1 MVAARQKPGKGGP
14 SPALQDAMSR
24 APHLWRYVESLSLDM
39 PAPDYYEEAN
49 KGLSSI
55 SERNLIYKINDELF
69 VHMLTDPNDARDY
82 YVSIEPTWG
91 MDLSGVLQTLEPALL
106 DYVDELEAAHNDE
119 QKIAVLVSAAD
130 EVFADGPG
138 RGGKKGFM
146 GLGGSPRATANFTI
160 TPETLD
166 AVKYLLIRDKIGLG
180 VLEPLIR
187 DPHIEDISCSGVG
200 PIYLEHK
207 IFKALKSN
215 ISFDQSV
222 VLDEFVVRL
231 SEKIKRPVTYRRP
244 VSDATLPDG
253 SRINIVYGS
262 DVSMRGSNFT
272 IRKFTAV
279 PLSILDIIDSG
290 GLSFEMAAYLSLVVS
305 EGMNFFVSGETAS
318 GKTTLLNALSA
329 FYRPEH
335 KIVTIEDTPEV
346 QIPHQNWTREVVKF
360 GGDNGG
366 GVTMFDLLKAALR
379 QRPNEIVI
387 GEIRGEEGLIAFQAM
402 QTGHAV
408 CATFHASTVEKLIQR
423 LTGSPINV
431 PKQYIDNLNIV
442 CICSAVRLPNGKL
455 GRRIMN
461 INELVGYDNETDSF
475 SFIEVYRWNAHN
487 DTHEATGDMNS
498 YILENIIAERR
509 GIPPENKRA
518 IYDEVH
524 RRAIL
529 FERLLKA
536 EKTNFYELYHAF
548 SQAARQGLL

>member
-1 MVAARQKPGKGGP
+1 
-14 SPALQDAMSR
+14 MSR
-24 APHLWRYVESLSLDM
+24 APHLLRYVESLPPEL
-39 PAPDYYEEAN
+39 PAPDYYEEATKSLAN
-49 KGLSSI
+49 I
-55 SERNLIYKINDELF
+55 TDRNLIYRVSDELF
-69 VHMLTDPNDARDY
+69 VHILTDPNDARDY
-82 YVSIEPTWG
+82 YISIEPTWG
-91 MDLSGVLQTLEPALL
+91 MELSGVLQVLEPALL

-130 EVFADGPG
+130 EVFGG
-138 RGGKKGFM
+138 GLIRRGGRKGFM
-146 GLGGSPRATANFTI
+146 SFGGGKSRASAPVRV
-160 TPETLD
+160 TPETLE
-166 AVKYLLIRDKIGLG
+166 AVKYLLVRDKIGMG

-187 DPHIEDISCSGVG
+187 DPHIEDISCSGLG

-215 ISFDQSV
+215 ITFDESR

-231 SEKIKRPVTYRRP
+231 AEKVKRPVTYRRP

-253 SRINIVYGS
+253 SRINIVFGS
-262 DVSMRGSNFT
+262 DISMRGSNFT

-279 PLSILDIIDSG
+279 PLSILDIIESG

-329 FYRPEH
+329 FFRPEH

-346 QIPHQNWTREVVKF
+346 QIPHPNWTREVVKF
-360 GGDNGG
+360 GVDNGG

-442 CICSAVRLPNGKL
+442 CLCSAVRLPNGKL
-455 GRRIMN
+455 GRRITS
-461 INELVGYDNETDSF
+461 INELVGYDAETDSF

-498 YILENIIAERR
+498 YILENVIAERR
-509 GIPPENKRA
+509 GIAPENKRV
-518 IYDEVH
+518 IYDEVQ
-524 RRAIL
+524 RRAML
-529 FERLLKA
+529 FERLLTA
-536 EKTNFYELYHAF
+536 GKTNFYELYHAF
-548 SQAARQGLL
+548 SQATRQGLL